1 MDSITR
7 DGLPDRL
14 RALAEDEIA
23 GRKPVLSPGNSH
35 DLLTAADEIEHLSLT
50 DEEREAIEWASR
62 TLCIGWH
69 DLYSGDKQR
78 TRDAAATLRV
88 LLDRHDRLG
97 SV

>member
-35 DLLTAADEIEHLSLT
+35 DLLTAADEIERL
-50 DEEREAIEWASR
+50 RRAIRRIAEQ
-62 TLCIGWH
+62 
-69 DLYSGDKQR
+69 D
-78 TRDAAATLRV
+78 ATLAIV
-88 LLDRHDRLG
+88 NGVIYADGDAVCALG
-97 SV
+97 SE